1 MSTWLLITALIAHV
15 GQWLPTAE
23 QGVSLDPER
32 EMTVTQKLAKV
43 TRCREE
49 TSPLVRLECYDQA
62 LSTATEIAINQTR
75 SGPAWQKAMEQEK
88 GRTRHSTA
96 FLVTQGAGNNPTVV
110 ITTPAIGIP
119 PPRPVLM
126 FSCIDN
132 ITRLQIAITTQPKDG
147 SVRIAADN
155 DHFAAQWFL
164 RENGYLLESSRGLA
178 GIDEIKRLMPAKTLT
193 IDSVEGGFPRLT
205 FNIEQLSEV
214 VKPLR
219 NACHW

>member
-1 MSTWLLITALIAHV
+1 MSTWLLVTALMAQV
-15 GQWLPTAE
+15 GQLLPAGE
-23 QGVSLDPER
+23 QGVLLDPEL
-32 EMTVTQKLAKV
+32 EISVTHTMAKV

-62 LSTATEIAINQTR
+62 LSTPTEIAINQTR
-75 SGPAWQKAMEQEK
+75 SGPVWQKAMEQEK
-88 GRTRHSTA
+88 GRNSHSTT
-96 FLVTQGAGNNPTVV
+96 FLVTQSTGNNPNVM

-126 FSCIDN
+126 LSCIDN
-132 ITRLQIAITTQPKDG
+132 ITRLQIALTTQSKDG

-155 DHFAAQWFL
+155 DRFAAQWFL
-164 RENGYLLESSRGLA
+164 RENSYLLESSRGLA
-178 GIDEIKRLMPAKTLT
+178 GIEEIKRLMPATTLT
-193 IDSVEGGFPRLT
+193 VDSLESGFPRMT
-205 FNIEQLSEV
+205 FNITQLTEV